1 MMTSTHSSGLTA
13 MLPTN
18 AKTMRM
24 TIRRTTK
31 SMSQTLRL
39 SRGAAIRS
47 EH

>member
-1 MMTSTHSSGLTA
+1 
-13 MLPTN
+13 
-18 AKTMRM
+18 MRM